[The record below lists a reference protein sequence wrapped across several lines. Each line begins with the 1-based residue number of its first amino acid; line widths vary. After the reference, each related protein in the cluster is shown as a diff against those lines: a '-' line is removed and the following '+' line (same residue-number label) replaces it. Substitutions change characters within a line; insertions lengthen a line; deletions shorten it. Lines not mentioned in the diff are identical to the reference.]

1 MMSFQ
6 VAFIMGYS
14 MKSGW
19 LVYIYVMRLMHF
31 KISGSLSMRGLPEKY
46 AGYEAGYLKI
56 LKGVF
61 R

>member
-1 MMSFQ
+1 MVGFQ

-14 MKSGW
+14 MERGW
-19 LVYIYVMRLMHF
+19 LVCIYIMRLICF